1 MSAPTPRFG
10 LLPAV
15 DSWNVVGVSSDE
27 REEGKGRGGGD
38 EGEWRG
44 VQDDASGSDIN
55 SQLSQLGAKFG
66 SWAAKGWTGLG

>member
-1 MSAPTPRFG
+1 MSRFG

-15 DSWNVVGVSSDE
+15 DSWNVVGATSEEGD
-27 REEGKGRGGGD
+27 EGKGVGGGD
-38 EGEWRG
+38 DGDWRV
-44 VQDDASGSDIN
+44 VQEDSSGGDIN